1 MADRV
6 KIIDAEIKA
15 TQRLASVQ
23 KELDE
28 AREKGDTAAITRL
41 EKLENKISA
50 FIKKADGIKN
60 SVNEIDS
67 LSSSISL
74 STRSSDSLSSALTGV
89 LRQVKAL
96 SRVQIDISS
105 NETEAQFIENITDA
119 AKEILNAQSNMLSLT
134 DATAQEQAEAKA
146 ELDFYSAAFSSYVK
160 DNKELLK
167 TNSQIN
173 SLVQDLSTNIN
184 KASTALNSTIGLT
197 EAELVAYKDLTAEA
211 DAFGA
216 RLKGI
221 AAMIGASLKKPM
233 VLAGLAVVG
242 VGKALG
248 KWGESVRSF
257 GGYVDSAQIST
268 FLLGAAFDDAED
280 VAKGLAE
287 EMGGLKDVTLATQLN
302 TNLMALNMGISGK
315 EAAQVVG
322 SFARLNNMSAE
333 TAADMA
339 ATTKSMAKAAG
350 VPVDAVMKDVAA
362 NSEAFAEYGK
372 DGGTN
377 IAKAA
382 VSAAKLGVS
391 MSALTKV
398 TDSLLDFETSI
409 NNEMELGAMLGKNIN
424 LDRARALAYEGNI
437 GGAVKETLA
446 SLGGIEEFNKMDI
459 FQKRKAAELLG
470 LSVDEFQKMAANSEK
485 LNDDGTIQL
494 STFDTLLESATAIA
508 TGPLASM
515 VSTLGTGITLAGQLG
530 TGFQAIGG
538 PLKNMAG
545 SVWDWVS
552 GLIKGKAV
560 QATMEASTT
569 GADVLTK
576 AASTIAP
583 ENIISSSATSAAETA
598 AASAET
604 SIASTIQEKAGE
616 KIEGVVDD
624 KIGAVT
630 SPEGVE
636 EATES
641 VNKDK
646 SMGDKLKD
654 LSKGLKSMGNTQVLF
669 GALNLI
675 PTGLG
680 FLAMLPGI
688 PSLFLL
694 SKMDIS
700 GVGKGLENLAKGMK
714 KMADGAVFVGAL
726 ALVVAAGAFAIM
738 TVGAIGMAAIALLGA
753 PAGAGLIALGKGLKS
768 FGNNALKGVAVL
780 GLLTAVIGLSAI
792 AFQQFAAVDFEKV
805 MYGGI
810 ALAAFAVGVSILG
823 KYADKIIAGSLAI
836 TTLGIALIPFTYAM
850 SLFAGVDFE
859 SVTYGGIALAAFAV
873 GASVI
878 GKFSDKIIAGSLALA
893 ALGIALIPFTYAMS
907 LLVGL
912 DMGSVIAA
920 AAGLAI
926 FGAAVF
932 GLGALM
938 MTGAGAFVFGAG
950 ILALL
955 ALGAA
960 LVVLGAG
967 LNLVGSGFS
976 AIASGLP
983 AIIDQISA
991 LSTIDFLPI
1000 LGLAGALTTLSIALA
1015 AVAATGMMAL
1025 PALLALGLIA
1035 GATAAVV
1042 GGGGDN
1048 ENQKMDELI
1057 GEIKGLRADMAAGK
1071 IGINMDGAKVT
1082 ARISGHVDK
1091 IGGNSYAKV

>member
-1 MADRV
+1 
-6 KIIDAEIKA
+6 
-15 TQRLASVQ
+15 
-23 KELDE
+23 
-28 AREKGDTAAITRL
+28 
-41 EKLENKISA
+41 
-50 FIKKADGIKN
+50 
-60 SVNEIDS
+60 
-67 LSSSISL
+67 
-74 STRSSDSLSSALTGV
+74 
-89 LRQVKAL
+89 
-96 SRVQIDISS
+96 
-105 NETEAQFIENITDA
+105 
-119 AKEILNAQSNMLSLT
+119 
-134 DATAQEQAEAKA
+134 
-146 ELDFYSAAFSSYVK
+146 
-160 DNKELLK
+160 
-167 TNSQIN
+167 
-173 SLVQDLSTNIN
+173 
-184 KASTALNSTIGLT
+184 
-197 EAELVAYKDLTAEA
+197 
-211 DAFGA
+211 
-216 RLKGI
+216 
-221 AAMIGASLKKPM
+221 
-233 VLAGLAVVG
+233 
-242 VGKALG
+242 
-248 KWGESVRSF
+248 
-257 GGYVDSAQIST
+257 
-268 FLLGAAFDDAED
+268 
-280 VAKGLAE
+280 
-287 EMGGLKDVTLATQLN
+287 
-302 TNLMALNMGISGK
+302 
-315 EAAQVVG
+315 
-322 SFARLNNMSAE
+322 
-333 TAADMA
+333 
-339 ATTKSMAKAAG
+339 
-350 VPVDAVMKDVAA
+350 
-362 NSEAFAEYGK
+362 
-372 DGGTN
+372 
-377 IAKAA
+377 
-382 VSAAKLGVS
+382 
-391 MSALTKV
+391 
-398 TDSLLDFETSI
+398 
-409 NNEMELGAMLGKNIN
+409 
-424 LDRARALAYEGNI
+424 
-437 GGAVKETLA
+437 
-446 SLGGIEEFNKMDI
+446 
-459 FQKRKAAELLG
+459 
-470 LSVDEFQKMAANSEK
+470 
-485 LNDDGTIQL
+485 
-494 STFDTLLESATAIA
+494 
-508 TGPLASM
+508 
-515 VSTLGTGITLAGQLG
+515 
-530 TGFQAIGG
+530 
-538 PLKNMAG
+538 
-545 SVWDWVS
+545 
-552 GLIKGKAV
+552 
-560 QATMEASTT
+560 
-569 GADVLTK
+569 
-576 AASTIAP
+576 
-583 ENIISSSATSAAETA
+583 
-598 AASAET
+598 
-604 SIASTIQEKAGE
+604 
-616 KIEGVVDD
+616 
-624 KIGAVT
+624 
-630 SPEGVE
+630 
-636 EATES
+636 
-641 VNKDK
+641 
-646 SMGDKLKD
+646 
-654 LSKGLKSMGNTQVLF
+654 
-669 GALNLI
+669 
-675 PTGLG
+675 
-680 FLAMLPGI
+680 MLPGI